1 LLPHSQWIHVP
12 IRDGSRYIFFFNE
25 QEDVWGF
32 YVEPFI
38 AKLERHSALTFILIK
53 VVDGLVACQ
62 ERSVL
67 TS

>member
-1 LLPHSQWIHVP
+1 MDQDIF
-12 IRDGSRYIFFFNE
+12 FFFNE

-32 YVEPFI
+32 YAEPLI
-38 AKLERHSALTFILIK
+38 AKLERHSALTIILIK

-62 ERSVL
+62 ERSVI